1 MPDYLRTCEGRG
13 EYQLRSTATLQT
25 ACEVAGER
33 GLGEEQLE
41 QGAWGDDVDE
51 EEYHIVLNKKE

>member
-1 MPDYLRTCEGRG
+1 MCQTTCVPDKE
-13 EYQLRSTATLQT
+13 EYQLRSTATQQT
-25 ACEVAGER
+25 AWEGAGER
-33 GLGEEQLE
+33 GLGEEQLG